1 MVDDELN
8 TLGVFTCRGVGGGE
22 EQLFYIDS
30 WQPSPQPYGPFHRNT
45 NYSEVM
51 DYNRYSENIPPDVNT
66 RIRMCECFI

>member
-30 WQPSPQPYGPFHRNT
+30 
-45 NYSEVM
+45 
-51 DYNRYSENIPPDVNT
+51 
-66 RIRMCECFI
+66 